1 MHLNGYGPDTR
12 FGTSVAHVEGN
23 VGRALRLKRFRAFPY
38 QFRHKRRFGTGIQRF
53 GAVGHADLLHEI
65 FAADSGIKDMQNV
78 LVGRVFPWNFRQGKL
93 GASGDSSEDIVHV
106 MGDPSRH
113 AADGLHT
120 PLELAAAFKGVRL
133 GQHSFF
139 LSEQG
144 FRTLFHAEQIHEQ
157 QDDAEKDQ
165 HDGHRRQQSGPVLL
179 IKRKGAVDDDRI
191 RRKVAFADAVPCQ
204 HGMIINE
211 IRGRFM
217 QQRDGIRWRAAE
229 NGQDHVRGMYGVE
242 FVEFA
247 LACQHPFAELATP
260 RGIHGQVGPAAE
272 LLQAFLHGVA
282 LAVGCAVVA
291 EVQEHRIPGQ
301 FFKSFLHGLCGQC
314 RKSPDGNARLH
325 CRQFRGRLAQC
336 RTGGRRV
343 AANDGQ
349 MAGFRVD
356 EGDGF
361 KDAVDG
367 EIFQNAGI
375 VRPAF
380 GKLCGRIRDA
390 AKDDGDAREKAVP
403 VGEHEV
409 QRVVIRY
416 NDGFE
421 GYPGVFS
428 GKQAYEF
435 VIQTSGRMAFIVEIF
450 AMQAY
455 TEARFRIFKLFRDP
469 LYDVVFPEMAGMKRI
484 DDQNFGGGQRSRPL
498 RHISKGH
505 RLCRENGAEQ
515 ADTFGE
521 GGKRL
526 HGESPKKSVCP
537 MILRESA
544 L

>member
-1 MHLNGYGPDTR
+1 M
-12 FGTSVAHVEGN
+12 
-23 VGRALRLKRFRAFPY
+23 
-38 QFRHKRRFGTGIQRF
+38 
-53 GAVGHADLLHEI
+53 
-65 FAADSGIKDMQNV
+65 
-78 LVGRVFPWNFRQGKL
+78 
-93 GASGDSSEDIVHV
+93 
-106 MGDPSRH
+106 
-113 AADGLHT
+113 
-120 PLELAAAFKGVRL
+120 
-133 GQHSFF
+133 
-139 LSEQG
+139 
-144 FRTLFHAEQIHEQ
+144 
-157 QDDAEKDQ
+157 
-165 HDGHRRQQSGPVLL
+165 
-179 IKRKGAVDDDRI
+179 
-191 RRKVAFADAVPCQ
+191 
-204 HGMIINE
+204 
-211 IRGRFM
+211 
-217 QQRDGIRWRAAE
+217 
-229 NGQDHVRGMYGVE
+229 
-242 FVEFA
+242 
-247 LACQHPFAELATP
+247 
-260 RGIHGQVGPAAE
+260 
-272 LLQAFLHGVA
+272 
-282 LAVGCAVVA
+282 
-291 EVQEHRIPGQ
+291 
-301 FFKSFLHGLCGQC
+301 
-314 RKSPDGNARLH
+314 
-325 CRQFRGRLAQC
+325 
-336 RTGGRRV
+336 
-343 AANDGQ
+343 
-349 MAGFRVD
+349 D

-421 GYPGVFS
+421 GYPGVFL

-469 LYDVVFPEMAGMKRI
+469 PYDVVFPEMAGMKRI
-484 DDQNFGGGQRSRPL
+484 DDQTSAGGKGAVRSA
-498 RHISKGH
+498 HQQGH

-526 HGESPKKSVCP
+526 HGESPKKSVFP

>member
-1 MHLNGYGPDTR
+1 
-12 FGTSVAHVEGN
+12 
-23 VGRALRLKRFRAFPY
+23 
-38 QFRHKRRFGTGIQRF
+38 
-53 GAVGHADLLHEI
+53 
-65 FAADSGIKDMQNV
+65 
-78 LVGRVFPWNFRQGKL
+78 
-93 GASGDSSEDIVHV
+93 
-106 MGDPSRH
+106 
-113 AADGLHT
+113 
-120 PLELAAAFKGVRL
+120 
-133 GQHSFF
+133 
-139 LSEQG
+139 
-144 FRTLFHAEQIHEQ
+144 
-157 QDDAEKDQ
+157 
-165 HDGHRRQQSGPVLL
+165 
-179 IKRKGAVDDDRI
+179 
-191 RRKVAFADAVPCQ
+191 
-204 HGMIINE
+204 
-211 IRGRFM
+211 
-217 QQRDGIRWRAAE
+217 
-229 NGQDHVRGMYGVE
+229 MYGVE

-272 LLQAFLHGVA
+272 LLQAFLHGIA

-421 GYPGVFS
+421 GYPGVFW

-455 TEARFRIFKLFRDP
+455 TKACFRIFKLFRDP

>member
-1 MHLNGYGPDTR
+1 
-12 FGTSVAHVEGN
+12 
-23 VGRALRLKRFRAFPY
+23 
-38 QFRHKRRFGTGIQRF
+38 
-53 GAVGHADLLHEI
+53 
-65 FAADSGIKDMQNV
+65 
-78 LVGRVFPWNFRQGKL
+78 
-93 GASGDSSEDIVHV
+93 
-106 MGDPSRH
+106 
-113 AADGLHT
+113 
-120 PLELAAAFKGVRL
+120 
-133 GQHSFF
+133 
-139 LSEQG
+139 
-144 FRTLFHAEQIHEQ
+144 
-157 QDDAEKDQ
+157 
-165 HDGHRRQQSGPVLL
+165 
-179 IKRKGAVDDDRI
+179 
-191 RRKVAFADAVPCQ
+191 
-204 HGMIINE
+204 
-211 IRGRFM
+211 
-217 QQRDGIRWRAAE
+217 
-229 NGQDHVRGMYGVE
+229 
-242 FVEFA
+242 
-247 LACQHPFAELATP
+247 
-260 RGIHGQVGPAAE
+260 
-272 LLQAFLHGVA
+272 
-282 LAVGCAVVA
+282 
-291 EVQEHRIPGQ
+291 
-301 FFKSFLHGLCGQC
+301 
-314 RKSPDGNARLH
+314 
-325 CRQFRGRLAQC
+325 
-336 RTGGRRV
+336 
-343 AANDGQ
+343 

-421 GYPGVFS
+421 GYPGVFL

-484 DDQNFGGGQRSRPL
+484 DDQNFGGGQRRRPF